1 MKMTY
6 ESPEVE
12 IQLLAALESIALIP
26 EDKRSLSKSGGDTD
40 MPGKGTEGWDEW

>member
-12 IQLLAALESIALIP
+12 VQLLAALESIALIP
-26 EDKRSLSKSGGDTD
+26 EDGRRATRAGDTD
-40 MPGKGTEGWDEW
+40 TPGKGTEGWDEW

>member
-1 MKMTY
+1 MKMIY

-26 EDKRSLSKSGGDTD
+26 EDNRSTKSGGDTD
-40 MPGKGTEGWDEW
+40 MPGSGSEGFDEW